1 MNLKKNAPFIL
12 LLLLSCSKTKQD
24 ELTLFKKAELEY
36 QKKNL
41 KGAIELYD
49 RFVQTHPKNSKSPE
63 ALFKLAQIY
72 LNDLRIP
79 KEASKFFER
88 IYKNYPETKEAM
100 QSLFMLGFIYA
111 NELHDYNK
119 AKEYYQK
126 FLEKYPN
133 SELAISAKFELENLG
148 KEPEKLF
155 ISKPPDD

>member
-1 MNLKKNAPFIL
+1 MNLKKTAPFLL

-24 ELTLFKKAELEY
+24 EMTLFQKAELEY

-41 KGAIELYD
+41 KEAIELYN
-49 RFVQTHPKNSKSPE
+49 RFIQTYPKSSKSPE

-79 KEASKFFER
+79 KEAVRFFER
-88 IYKNYPETKEAM
+88 ICENYPDTKEAM
-100 QSLFMLGFIYA
+100 HSLFMLGFIWA

-148 KEPEKLF
+148 KEPEKFL
-155 ISKPPDD
+155 IGKQPDD